1 MNNNEMIK
9 DQYRIIK
16 EIGKGSFGYVYLVE
30 DIKNSNKRYA
40 LKRIH
45 SNKLNE
51 SEYLLKAF
59 KLELEVMK
67 KCECENSVQFVEF
80 FQTTHFHNIVME
92 LCEGDLDSILK
103 FRETGF
109 TEEELKSILKQ
120 LNNVFKIM
128 NKENIIHRDLKLK
141 NILYIHPDSN
151 NHSILDKEGPNFSE
165 DLNDR
170 LSSYKKE
177 NIHIKLTD
185 FGFSKVLEDD
195 ITSTKLGTPATM
207 APEIMMHTNKGYTNK
222 VDLWSIGVI
231 SYQLLF
237 KRLPFTGYNEQDLL
251 NNIRTKSLS
260 FPESKKLSKQCQELL
275 VKLLQID
282 PEKRISWKEYYEHPF
297 FKNEIYNDNVRKNV
311 IID

>member
-1 MNNNEMIK
+1 MNNNEIIK
-9 DQYRIIK
+9 DQFRLIK

-30 DIKNSNKRYA
+30 DVKNNNKKYA

-67 KCECENSVQFVEF
+67 KCECENSVVLVEF

-103 FRETGF
+103 LRESGF
-109 TEEELKSILKQ
+109 TEDELKNILLQ
-120 LNNVFKIM
+120 LNNVFRIM

-141 NILYIHPDSN
+141 NILYVASDYNLDLGLKKGGLNLSEEMSEKISN
-151 NHSILDKEGPNFSE
+151 V
-165 DLNDR
+165 
-170 LSSYKKE
+170 KE
-177 NIHIKLTD
+177 NILIKLTD
-185 FGFSKVLEDD
+185 FGFSKVLDED

-237 KRLPFTGYNEQDLL
+237 KRLPFTGFNEQDLL
-251 NNIRTKSLS
+251 NNIKTKQLT
-260 FPESKKLSKQCQELL
+260 FPPAKKLSDSCRDLL
-275 VKLLQID
+275 IKLLQID
-282 PEKRISWKEYYEHPF
+282 PEQRISWKEYYEHPF
-297 FKNEIYNDNVRKNV
+297 FKEENEEDDVSIKLN
-311 IID
+311 

>member
-1 MNNNEMIK
+1 MNNNEIIK
-9 DQYRIIK
+9 DQYRLIK
-16 EIGKGSFGYVYLVE
+16 EIGKGSFGNVYLVE
-30 DIKNSNKRYA
+30 DIKNAKNKFA
-40 LKRIH
+40 LKRIQ

-67 KCECENSVQFVEF
+67 KCECENSVQLIEF
-80 FQTTHFHNIVME
+80 FQTTHFHNMILE
-92 LCEGDLDSILK
+92 LCDGDLDTILK
-103 FRETGF
+103 TKETGF
-109 TEEELKSILKQ
+109 SEQELKGILLQ

-141 NILYIHPDSN
+141 NILYTSN
-151 NHSILDKEGPNFSE
+151 IKTTELLDRGLNLSDEFNENSIQI
-165 DLNDR
+165 
-170 LSSYKKE
+170 KKDD
-177 NIHIKLTD
+177 ITIKLTD
-185 FGFSKVLEDD
+185 FGFSKVLDED

-207 APEIMMHTNKGYTNK
+207 APEIMMNVNKGYTNK

-251 NNIRTKSLS
+251 NNIKTKSLS
-260 FPESKKLSKQCQELL
+260 FPSTKKLSDQCKELMT
-275 VKLLQID
+275 KLLQINPD
-282 PEKRISWKEYYEHPF
+282 QRLNWKEYYDHPF
-297 FKNEIYNDNVRKNV
+297 FMNENDEDNVNSNI